1 MCHYTAPVMPLA
13 LSLDEQQ
20 PPVSFGG
27 EADLRGLVEKV
38 GAGDAAA
45 MATLFDVHAEMVE
58 RILARI
64 LGRGRDVDLADLIQ
78 DVFVRALEGIG
89 RLSDPRLLR
98 PWIAGIAV
106 RTARETIRARARRKW
121 LRFLPGYE
129 VPEVATP
136 PLDDEAREALRS
148 AYAILDSLTSDDRI
162 AFCLRNIEGMELL
175 DVARACGTSVSTVKR
190 RLERAEQRFVALAR
204 REPTLQSWLERGAR
218 WAES

>member
-1 MCHYTAPVMPLA
+1 MALA
-13 LSLDEQQ
+13 LTLEPSRSSRAAHE
-20 PPVSFGG
+20 PSPVSFA
-27 EADLRGLVEKV
+27 EDADLRGLVEKV
-38 GAGDAAA
+38 GAGDVAA

-64 LGRGRDVDLADLIQ
+64 LGRDVELADLLQ

-106 RTARETIRARARRKW
+106 RTARETIRGRARRKW
-121 LRFLPGYE
+121 LSFLPGYD
-129 VPEVATP
+129 VPEVAAA
-136 PLDDEAREALRS
+136 PLDDEAREALRR
-148 AYAILDSLTSDDRI
+148 AYAILEALASDDRI

-175 DVARACGTSVSTVKR
+175 DVARACDTSVSTVKR

-204 REPTLQSWLERGAR
+204 REPTLRSWLEEGAR
-218 WAES
+218 WTEN